1 MTTLYFHDRR
11 LRFFGMANA
20 LGKVRSAHISDSSSS
35 DDDDESLEHS
45 ANTVGVLLNS
55 PDNICVLSSPNWTA
69 FLGANASV
77 RLLYRVKGR
86 LGIASSSF

>member
-20 LGKVRSAHISDSSSS
+20 LGKVRSAHISDSSPS

-45 ANTVGVLLNS
+45 ANTVGILLNS
-55 PDNICVLSSPNWTA
+55 PDKLRVLGSPTWAA

-77 RLLYRVKGR
+77 RLLNRVSGR
-86 LGIASSSF
+86 RGIASSSF